1 MKNIL
6 SSLTL
11 CSMLILGMQPVLSQV
26 EVVSALNMNV
36 IDNTNRLNQRTPE
49 AGDYD
54 VVVNSTIQPD
64 LFFNEIGN
72 EILDQDDLGINR
84 LIEQFAPSYRY
95 YLTSKSSVSA
105 GILISRKTQSVI
117 GENLADTTII
127 SDFSSLDMGMKS
139 RSVSLRLAY
148 NKHNSPVYFRYFNL
162 DTYFGAAL
170 SLGRTKSVEETNID
184 YIGGDD
190 YNYLKTTTPS
200 TAIGAELYTGLAL
213 RFDIVSIGAELLL
226 LGFDRQAGFGVS
238 EVEYDYSEGNSIG
251 NGSYFVSSDELPNQF
266 AGQYS
271 SLNAR
276 STSTSMYRGIRFNVV
291 LHLNN

>member
-1 MKNIL
+1 
-6 SSLTL
+6 
-11 CSMLILGMQPVLSQV
+11 MLILGMQPVLSQV

-49 AGDYD
+49 AGDFD

-84 LIEQFAPSYRY
+84 LVEQFAPSYRY

-117 GENLADTTII
+117 SDSLSG
-127 SDFSSLDMGMKS
+127 SDFPSAEMGMKS

-148 NKHNSPVYFRYFNL
+148 NKHNSPVYFRYFDL

-170 SLGRTKSVEETNID
+170 SMGRTKSVEETND
-184 YIGGDD
+184 YLDGGDYD
-190 YNYLKTTTPS
+190 YLKITTPS
-200 TAIGAELYTGLAL
+200 TSIVAELYTGLAL

-238 EVEYDYSEGNSIG
+238 EVEYDYSVGNSSD
-251 NGSYFVSSDELPNQF
+251 NGSYFVASDELPSQF
-266 AGQYS
+266 GGQYS

>member
-1 MKNIL
+1 MKNSL

-11 CSMLILGMQPVLSQV
+11 CTMLILGMQPVLSQV

-54 VVVNSTIQPD
+54 VVVSSTIQPD

-72 EILDQDDLGINR
+72 DILDQDDLGINR
-84 LIEQFAPSYRY
+84 LVEQFAPSYRY

-117 GENLADTTII
+117 SDSLSG
-127 SDFSSLDMGMKS
+127 SDFPSAEMGMKS

-148 NKHNSPVYFRYFNL
+148 NKHNSPVYFRYFDL

-170 SLGRTKSVEETNID
+170 SMGRTKSVEETND
-184 YIGGDD
+184 YLDGGDYD
-190 YNYLKTTTPS
+190 YLKITTPS
-200 TAIGAELYTGLAL
+200 TSIGAELYTGLAL

-238 EVEYDYSEGNSIG
+238 EVEYDYSLGNSSDD
-251 NGSYFVSSDELPNQF
+251 GSYFVASDELPSQF

>member
-1 MKNIL
+1 
-6 SSLTL
+6 
-11 CSMLILGMQPVLSQV
+11 MLILGIQPLLSQV

-49 AGDYD
+49 AGDFD

-64 LFFNEIGN
+64 FFFNEIGN
-72 EILDQDDLGINR
+72 DILDQDDLGINR
-84 LIEQFAPSYRY
+84 LVEQFAPSYRY

-105 GILISRKTQSVI
+105 GILISRKTQNV
-117 GENLADTTII
+117 I
-127 SDFSSLDMGMKS
+127 SDSLSGSDFPSAEMGMKS

-170 SLGRTKSVEETNID
+170 SMGRTKSVEETND
-184 YIGGDD
+184 YLDGGD

-200 TAIGAELYTGLAL
+200 TAIGAELYTGIAL

-238 EVEYDYSEGNSIG
+238 EVDYDYSINDSSEA
-251 NGSYFVSSDELPNQF
+251 GSYFVASDELPSQF

>member
-49 AGDYD
+49 AGDFD

-72 EILDQDDLGINR
+72 DILDQDDLGINR
-84 LIEQFAPSYRY
+84 LVEQFAPSYRY

-105 GILISRKTQSVI
+105 GILISRKTQKVI
-117 GENLADTTII
+117 GETII
-127 SDFSSLDMGMKS
+127 ENGGEFSSLDMGMKS

-184 YIGGDD
+184 FIGGED
-190 YNYLKTTTPS
+190 YDYEKTTTPS

-238 EVEYDYSEGNSIG
+238 EVEYDYSSGNSSDA
-251 NGSYFVSSDELPNQF
+251 GSYFVASDELPSQF
-266 AGQYS
+266 VGQYS